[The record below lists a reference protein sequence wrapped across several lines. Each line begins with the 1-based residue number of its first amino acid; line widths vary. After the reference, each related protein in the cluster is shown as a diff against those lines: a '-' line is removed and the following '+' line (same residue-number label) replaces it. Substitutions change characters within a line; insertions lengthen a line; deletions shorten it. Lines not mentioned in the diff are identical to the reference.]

1 MFDEINEIDDDFVG
15 ERAEVLGL
23 AYEYFSSEEYE
34 YGTDP
39 LVALRRI
46 SRRRARRDSGDEG

>member
-15 ERAEVLGL
+15 ERAEVLGF
-23 AYEYFSSEEYE
+23 AAEYFSSEEYE

-39 LVALRRI
+39 MVALRRI
-46 SRRRARRDSGDEG
+46 SRRRARRDFEE